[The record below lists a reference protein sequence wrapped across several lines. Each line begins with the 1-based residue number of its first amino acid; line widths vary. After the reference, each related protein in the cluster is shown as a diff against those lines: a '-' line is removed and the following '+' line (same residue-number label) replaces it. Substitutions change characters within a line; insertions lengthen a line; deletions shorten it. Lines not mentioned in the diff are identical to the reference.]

1 MKLKKIKKVFPNA
14 YPSLTSDIYWVKDEE
29 EHRLTKENI
38 SSYIT
43 ILFNQYHFYDG
54 NGKLKS
60 ETDVSNRLFHA
71 WELFLATYKAEIIR
85 LSNAFEEEYAPLDN
99 YDKYST
105 ITTTDLDRAET
116 TTGKVTSSSGASE
129 TETNGTVKNTERG
142 TESTTS
148 TVASFD
154 DVSTNKETT
163 STTYGSNQAP
173 RESETNYNQYNITN
187 TQTDESYT
195 DYGDG
200 LRLNKTGSTEVTE
213 HTRGNIGVTTSSKML
228 LEFTQV
234 RMACNIYEIIARLYA
249 DMFLRL

>member
-1 MKLKKIKKVFPNA
+1 MKLKKIKKLFPNA
-14 YPSLTSDIYWVKDEE
+14 YPSLTSDIYWVKDDE

-38 SSYIT
+38 NAYIT
-43 ILFNQYHFYDG
+43 LLFNQFHFYDG
-54 NGKLKS
+54 NGKLKN

-85 LSNAFEEEYAPLDN
+85 LSNAFNEEYAPLDN

-105 ITTTDLDRAET
+105 ITTTDIDRAET
-116 TTGKVTSSSGASE
+116 TTGKVTSSNGASE
-129 TETNGTVKNTERG
+129 SETHGSVKNTERG

-148 TVASFD
+148 TIASFD
-154 DVSTNKETT
+154 DVSTNRDT
-163 STTYGSNQAP
+163 STTTYGTTQNP
-173 RESETNYNQYNITN
+173 RESETSYNNYSISNS
-187 TQTDESYT
+187 QTEESYT

-200 LRLNKTGSTEVTE
+200 VKLNKTGSTEVTE

-234 RMACNIYEIIARLYA
+234 RMGCNIYEIIARLYA